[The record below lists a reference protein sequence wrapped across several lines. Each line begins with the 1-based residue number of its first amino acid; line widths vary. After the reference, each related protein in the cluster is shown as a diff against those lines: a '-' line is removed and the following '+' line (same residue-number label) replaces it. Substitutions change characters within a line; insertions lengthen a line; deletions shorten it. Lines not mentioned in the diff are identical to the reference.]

1 MYTGKLAELIQHP
14 RHVGEIAEPSGVAD
28 VTNPVCGDRLRL
40 SVLVV
45 EGVIKEAKFK
55 AYGCAPTIASGSIA
69 AEMIIGRSVE
79 QALGISRDE
88 IVNEL
93 GGLPASKLHCATL
106 SVDAIEAAMRD
117 VQRRQAIS

>member
-1 MYTGKLAELIQHP
+1 MYPGKLAELIQHP
-14 RHVGEIAEPSGVAD
+14 RHVGEIVEPSGVAD

-45 EGVIKEAKFK
+45 DRVIKEAKFK
-55 AYGCAPTIASGSIA
+55 AYGCAPTIAAGSIA

-79 QALGISRDE
+79 QALCITRDD
-88 IVNEL
+88 IVEAL

-106 SVDAIEAAMRD
+106 AVDAIEAAMRD
-117 VQRRQAIS
+117 VEKREAIS